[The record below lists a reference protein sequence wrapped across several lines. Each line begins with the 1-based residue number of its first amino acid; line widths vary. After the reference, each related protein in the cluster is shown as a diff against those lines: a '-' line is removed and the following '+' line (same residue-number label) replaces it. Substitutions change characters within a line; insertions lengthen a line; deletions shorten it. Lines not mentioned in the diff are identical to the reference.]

1 MDRPNLSALSHRA
14 QVAGADN
21 GGEFDKPSPREVLKM
36 AQGFLGYRLPQDQY
50 SLVYSF
56 LLEWNLATPA
66 QVQAAAQLYNALKD
80 KGLPV
85 TPLRTPTFAE
95 DTYVDWWRATELL
108 KLINASKKASAGK
121 GQGKGQGRGRGG
133 GGGGRARGRG

>member
-1 MDRPNLSALSHRA
+1 
-14 QVAGADN
+14 
-21 GGEFDKPSPREVLKM
+21 M

-56 LLEWNLATPA
+56 LREWRSATPA
-66 QVQAAAQLYNALKD
+66 HVQAAAKLYNALKD

-95 DTYVDWWRATELL
+95 DTYVDWGRAIELL
-108 KLINASKKASAGK
+108 KVIDASKKASA
-121 GQGKGQGRGRGG
+121 GKGQGRGRGG
-133 GGGGRARGRG
+133 GGGRARGRG